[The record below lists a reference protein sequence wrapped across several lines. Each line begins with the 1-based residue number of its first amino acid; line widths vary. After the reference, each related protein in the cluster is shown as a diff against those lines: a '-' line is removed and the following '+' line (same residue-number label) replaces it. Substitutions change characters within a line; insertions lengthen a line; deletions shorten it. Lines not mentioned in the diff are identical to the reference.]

1 MIIAIVGKG
10 GVGKSMFTALFT
22 RGLIAKKK
30 KKILLID
37 GDPAYPHLA
46 SIFGIEAKQDLE
58 KIRKQIIKSAGKKT
72 EESKHDLLSSLD
84 YLLFESLYEHET
96 FNMLVMGEPELKGCF
111 CPSNTLL
118 RESIEILA
126 KNFDYV
132 IIDCEAG
139 LEQINRKVI
148 RAVNTIIIMSDP
160 AVRSLQTAISIKKS
174 AGTFTK
180 YDEMYLVFN
189 KAPEDLGN
197 LEKIAK
203 ENDLNVLGAIP
214 FDKQIQD
221 IDLSGK
227 TIFDLAEDS
236 RSMEAIKKIVEKIKI

>member
-22 RGLIAKKK
+22 KALIAKKK

-46 SIFGIEAKQDLE
+46 RIFGIETDQDLE
-58 KIRKQIIKSAGKKT
+58 KIRKQIIKSAGKKD
-72 EESKHDLLSSLD
+72 EESKHEIIGSLD
-84 YLLFESLYEHET
+84 YMLFESLYEHES
-96 FNMLVMGEPELKGCF
+96 FNMLVMGQPELKGCF

-148 RAVNTIIIMSDP
+148 RAVNTIIIVSDP

-174 AGTFTK
+174 AGTFTQ
-180 YDEMYLVFN
+180 YDQIFLVFN
-189 KAPEDLGN
+189 KAPENLGD
-197 LEKIAK
+197 LEKIAS
-203 ENDLNVLGAIP
+203 ENELVVLGSIP
-214 FDKQIQD
+214 FDKNIREL
-221 IDLSGK
+221 DLSGK
-227 TIFDLAEDS
+227 TIFELDENSVSLKAAKRIIENMD
-236 RSMEAIKKIVEKIKI
+236 I

>member
-22 RGLIAKKK
+22 TALIAKKK

-46 SIFGIEAKQDLE
+46 SIFGIETKKDLE
-58 KIRKQIIKSAGKKT
+58 KIRKQIIKTAGKKD
-72 EESKHDLLSSLD
+72 EESKHDIMASLD
-84 YLLFESLYEHET
+84 YMLFESLYEHET
-96 FNMLVMGEPELKGCF
+96 FSMLVMGQPELKGCF

-148 RAVNTIIIMSDP
+148 RMVNTIIIVSDP

-180 YDEMYLVFN
+180 YDNMYLVFN
-189 KAPEDLGN
+189 KAPPELGN
-197 LEKIAK
+197 LENIAK
-203 ENDLNVLGAIP
+203 ENELEVLGSIP
-214 FDKQIQD
+214 FDKNIQE

-227 TIFDLAEDS
+227 TIFELDENSKSLV
-236 RSMEAIKKIVEKIKI
+236 AIKKIVEKMDI